1 MLVLSRKEGERIRI
15 GENVFVTVVHVS
27 KDKVRIGVE
36 APLDMIILRDELQLK
51 IPVVKEAGNT
61 TNKTENNS
69 NTTEQYDQ
77 NNEANQDNNANQT
90 TNIKLAS

>member
-15 GENVFVTVVHVS
+15 GEDVFVTVVHVA

-36 APLDMIILRDELQLK
+36 APFNTVILRDELRAK
-51 IPVVKEAGNT
+51 IPVVNDSDEAAD
-61 TNKTENNS
+61 KTEQ
-69 NTTEQYDQ
+69 NTDSKEQQ
-77 NNEANQDNNANQT
+77 